1 MRALLLVLLFL
12 SSSSL
17 SGCSNLGKDLP
28 LGGKCDEVL
37 AALEDVKDL
46 AMSIEGKKIVN
57 YLLYEIDKAE
67 SSRSIESTIAVLDK
81 YSSGDVGGDANFEMI
96 QELKGNL
103 FSISQFLDGTDL
115 FKLVDLGVAYRSNA
129 AEVANL
135 CQSTP

>member
-1 MRALLLVLLFL
+1 MKAMIALVVL
-12 SSSSL
+12 SSICL
-17 SGCSNLGKDLP
+17 SGCSNSGQDLP

-37 AALEDVKDL
+37 AALEDVQDL

-67 SSRSIESTIAVLDK
+67 SSRSLESTISVLDK

-96 QELKGNL
+96 QDLKGNL
-103 FSISQFLDGTDL
+103 SSISQYLDGTDL
-115 FKLVDLGVAYRSNA
+115 FKLVDLGVAYRSNS